1 MDKLEIL
8 RQAFWSG
15 APTYRQFRG
24 YLRDVETHKKIVATS
39 FRHLPMNFI
48 LEEYGKDRFIRDWPK
63 IRSEF
68 NFDQPLDQKPLE
80 TYDAI
85 WGLWCVGDSQ
95 YPVSSAVARLSKR
108 RKHIMRLVINEP
120 GISIYSLAKRQN
132 RNYSSVYKDVKY
144 LIDLNLLDTT
154 VAKSRG
160 RIIKKIV
167 APDSINTRL
176 VRN

>member
-1 MDKLEIL
+1 MDKIEIL
-8 RQAFWSG
+8 RQAYWSG

-24 YLRDVETHKKIVATS
+24 YLRDVEKHKKVVAIA
-39 FRHLPMNFI
+39 FRHLPMQFM

-68 NFDQPLDQKPLE
+68 SFDQPLDQKPLE

-85 WGLWCVGDSQ
+85 WGLWCVGDCQ
-95 YPVSSAVARLSKR
+95 YPVSSTIARLSKR
-108 RKHIMRLVINEP
+108 RKQIMRLVINEP
-120 GISIYSLAKRQN
+120 GISIYSLAKKQS

-144 LIDLNLLDTT
+144 LIDRRLLEATA
-154 VAKSRG
+154 AKSRG
-160 RIIKKIV
+160 RTIMKIV

-176 VRN
+176 VQN

>member
-1 MDKLEIL
+1 MNKIEIL

-24 YLRDVETHKKIVATS
+24 YLRDVERHKKSVATS
-39 FRHLPMNFI
+39 FRHLPMKFI

-68 NFDQPLDQKPLE
+68 SFDQPLDQKPLE

-85 WGLWCVGDSQ
+85 WGLWCVGDCQ
-95 YPVSSAVARLSKR
+95 YPVSSTVARLSKR
-108 RKHIMRLVINEP
+108 RKQIMRLTINEP
-120 GISIYSLAKRQN
+120 GISIYSLAKRQS

-144 LIDLNLLDTT
+144 LIDRNLLDATA
-154 VAKSRG
+154 AKSHG
-160 RIIKKIV
+160 RTIKKIV
-167 APDSINTRL
+167 APDSTNTRL